1 MKWLF
6 VVMLGASRVHAQP
19 AAPDAP
25 TPDAALVTQ
34 GEELARSGE
43 FSRAIV
49 AFKQADKLRPSA
61 GNACRIGLAYT
72 RRELWSQAEL
82 FLARCKQRAT
92 DADPLPSWFDAASAQ
107 LAAKLAE
114 VDAAA
119 IDVRVDAPNALISV
133 SSFPPD
139 EEFAPRAI
147 HLTPGSY
154 TIIAHAPDRE
164 PSSVPIAV
172 EGRTAQIVTIA
183 LRHPPPPP
191 PPPPT
196 RDQKLGRLLLY
207 IGAGAAVVGVAAHG
221 WSAYERSQLD
231 DARAANDPVFWD
243 RNAGSFET
251 ARALAIGGYTVA
263 VAGIVI
269 GAILRTH
276 GSEPAISATVD
287 PHAAT
292 IGLEWHR

>member
-1 MKWLF
+1 
-6 VVMLGASRVHAQP
+6 
-19 AAPDAP
+19 
-25 TPDAALVTQ
+25 
-34 GEELARSGE
+34 
-43 FSRAIV
+43 
-49 AFKQADKLRPSA
+49 
-61 GNACRIGLAYT
+61 
-72 RRELWSQAEL
+72 LWSQAEL
-82 FLARCKQRAT
+82 FLARCKLRAT
-92 DADPLPSWFDAASAQ
+92 DADPLPSWFDQAGAQ

-119 IDVRVDAPNALISV
+119 IDVRVDAPNATISV

-154 TIIAHAPDRE
+154 TIIARAPERE
-164 PSSVPIAV
+164 PSGVPIVV

-196 RDQKLGRLLLY
+196 RDQNLGRLLLY
-207 IGAGAAVVGVAAHG
+207 IGAGAAVIGVAAHG
-221 WSAYERSQLD
+221 WSAYERSHLD

-251 ARALAIGGYTVA
+251 ARAIAIGGYTVA

-276 GSEPAISATVD
+276 GPEHGPAISATVD
-287 PHAAT
+287 PHGAT
-292 IGLEWHR
+292 IGIEWHR